1 MFTVKNNGVFC
12 SKSHIYFFFTILK
25 YANIHHASKQDLFA
39 VFKQK
44 KIKDIIWLQLVF
56 ILCHWFCD
64 TKIHQTLE
72 QSINFN
78 WIQN

>member
-44 KIKDIIWLQLVF
+44 K
-56 ILCHWFCD
+56 
-64 TKIHQTLE
+64 
-72 QSINFN
+72 N
-78 WIQN
+78 